1 MTDAGNRILGSQMA
15 MRQNGVAGAVLV
27 GTKHIFAARDHDA
40 VVDGSTAFRM
50 QNVIV
55 TVLFVQVRS
64 LRPNGFALESGKYN
78 GGIGL

>member
-1 MTDAGNRILGSQMA
+1 MGLQGSTRRDQ
-15 MRQNGVAGAVLV
+15 
-27 GTKHIFAARDHDA
+27 THFAARDHDA